1 MSRPHHSPDS
11 TRADAPRSGQSAGPS
26 RTGQSADA
34 PTETDGPTRASAAV
48 VLFGTLV
55 AATLLVT
62 RVGPWLSLFVAL
74 GDALVFAVSLWL
86 VERERYRVLGYA
98 TAGLLALFAG
108 TGFVLATGYASLQ
121 LLAALFPVT
130 EPSMVQTRGL
140 RVASAMMVVFGGTVA
155 LVGAFSTV
163 GNVLRADTAWDHAR
177 LAVKTFVVP
186 LLVAT
191 LMLASTVLGHVEEE
205 GAAPVLEP
213 LFDGVDAGFDAL
225 LSPAPG
231 RAHLF
236 VFCAL
241 LFATALAL
249 REAVDAL
256 PVAELATNHDD
267 DLAASAETVR
277 RAADRTAL
285 AAGAVLPLSLAEFA
299 VEPTALEGPLT
310 PPVYGLLAAVT
321 GAGVLRAVLAVTL
334 VASLVAVAGT
344 WALRR
349 LTQTDTGDVAV
360 QLMPF
365 VGGAGVVV
373 LVAATHGTA
382 LDLAIEFVADRL
394 PGSFAT
400 EFTRQSDAV
409 VDFYGSLAVTLAVA
423 ALMVGLTALLSL
435 VLTVVTSVGMVP
447 GDTAAPALAAGGVF
461 LAAAFAAGAGV
472 GAPVVL
478 AGLVASFVVWD
489 AGEYG
494 TVLRRETGRND
505 REGGPESAHL
515 GASVGVGV
523 LGALVALAVY
533 EYAPAP
539 SASAETLPF
548 ALVAV
553 VAGLFLLVAA
563 LR

>member
-1 MSRPHHSPDS
+1 VPD
-11 TRADAPRSGQSAGPS
+11 
-26 RTGQSADA
+26 
-34 PTETDGPTRASAAV
+34 ETDGPTRSSAAV
-48 VLFGTLV
+48 VLLVTL
-55 AATLLVT
+55 AAAALLIT
-62 RVGPWLSLFVAL
+62 RVGPRLSLFVAF
-74 GDALVFAVSLWL
+74 GDAVVVAASLWL
-86 VERERYRVLGYA
+86 VERERYRVLGFA
-98 TAGLLALFAG
+98 TAGVLALFVG

-121 LLAALFPVT
+121 LLAALFPVA
-130 EPSMVQTRGL
+130 EPAMVQSRGL
-140 RVASAMMVVFGGTVA
+140 RIASATMVVFGGTVA

-163 GNVLRADTAWDHAR
+163 GNVLRAETAWDHAR

-191 LMLASTVLGHVEEE
+191 LMLATTVLGHVEEE
-205 GAAPVLEP
+205 GTAPVLAP
-213 LFDGVDAGFDAL
+213 LFETVDAGVDAL

-241 LFATALAL
+241 LFATAFVLQRAI
-249 REAVDAL
+249 AAL
-256 PVAELATNHDD
+256 PVAELAADD
-267 DLAASAETVR
+267 DLAATAESVR

-285 AAGAVLPLSLAEFA
+285 VMGAVLPLSLAEFL
-299 VEPTALEGPLT
+299 VEPADLEQIVT
-310 PPVYGLLAAVT
+310 SPVYGLLATVT
-321 GAGVLRAVLAVTL
+321 GAGVLRVLLAVTL
-334 VASLVAVAGT
+334 AASLVAVVGT

-349 LTQTDTGDVAV
+349 ITQTDTGDVAV
-360 QLMPF
+360 ELMPF
-365 VGGAGVVV
+365 VGGAGVVA
-373 LVAATHGTA
+373 LVALTHGTA
-382 LDLAIEFVADRL
+382 LDLAIDFVADRL

-400 EFTRQSDAV
+400 DFTRQSTAV
-409 VDFYGSLAVTLAVA
+409 VDFYGSLAVTLAAA

-435 VLTVVTSVGMVP
+435 LLTVVTSLGMVP
-447 GDTAAPALAAGGVF
+447 DDTAAPALAAGGVF

-494 TVLRRETGRND
+494 TTLRRETGRND

-523 LGALVALAVY
+523 GGALVALLVY
-533 EYAPAP
+533 EYAPVP